1 MGSYQKLADLY
12 CKNRVICITDRM
24 PSCVYTVFF
33 RVFLKRAHFPRV
45 LPCKMSFSINLIFN
59 RVLPG
64 KSQNRD
70 PQWTP
75 KWTPKSS
82 QDRPKPVK
90 TRVILHA
97 HAKTP
102 GFYRVNR
109 RSDRPKWPQNGG
121 PKKDVFLDAFT
132 RPPRRDLPVFYLVKW
147 ASLRTYLDTE
157 REARDN
163 LFNDPYA
170 RLF

>member
-12 CKNRVICITDRM
+12 GKNRVICITGTM
-24 PSCVYTVFF
+24 PLCVYTVFF
-33 RVFLKRAHFPRV
+33 RMCLKRAHFPRV
-45 LPCKMSFSINLIFN
+45 LPCKMSFSINRIFT

-75 KWTPKSS
+75 KRTPKSS

-90 TRVILHA
+90 TRVILHV

-102 GFYRVNR
+102 GFYRVNEPWI
-109 RSDRPKWPQNGG
+109 DQNDDIEKG
-121 PKKDVFLDAFT
+121 DIEMQ
-132 RPPRRDLPVFYLVKW
+132 FYSRKLG
-147 ASLRTYLDTE
+147 
-157 REARDN
+157 
-163 LFNDPYA
+163 
-170 RLF
+170 

>member
-12 CKNRVICITDRM
+12 GKNRVICITDRM

-33 RVFLKRAHFPRV
+33 RVFLKHAHFPRV
-45 LPCKMSFSINLIFN
+45 LPCKMSFSINRIFT

-90 TRVILHA
+90 TRVFLHA
-97 HAKTP
+97 HAKNT

-109 RSDRPKWPQNGG
+109 HLNRPKSSQNGG
-121 PKKDVFLDAFT
+121 PKKHPFSMPFAS
-132 RPPRRDLPVFYLVKW
+132 PPRRDLPGFYRVK
-147 ASLRTYLDTE
+147 
-157 REARDN
+157 
-163 LFNDPYA
+163 
-170 RLF
+170 